1 MALDL
6 PRPSEPA
13 PAAAPAAT
21 LARVTPRESR
31 AEQYLPLVRRIAMR
45 LIRSLPSSIA
55 LDDIIS
61 AGWVG
66 LSEALQRCPPDMSE
80 SDLEAYA
87 SYRVRGAILDY
98 LRSLDPLTRKLRG
111 ASRRITQTVVG
122 LTQSLGRL
130 PEEDEIAGGL
140 GVTLADYHELLREI
154 GEAGFARLDIDTVD
168 PGSHDPSP
176 EAQVLKRDLAG
187 RVATA
192 IGALPERLQLVLG
205 LHYQEEC
212 TLREIG
218 AVLGVSE
225 SRACQL
231 HAEAIQL
238 VRAVLEGAPVPT
250 TAAARGERRRPARL

>member
-1 MALDL
+1 MGLDVT
-6 PRPSEPA
+6 RPSEPA
-13 PAAAPAAT
+13 PPPSVA
-21 LARVTPRESR
+21 LAHGSPPRESR
-31 AEQYLPLVRRIAMR
+31 AEAYLPLVRRIAMR
-45 LIRSLPSSIA
+45 LIRSLPSSIS

-66 LSEALQRCPPDMSE
+66 LSEALQRCPPEMSD

-111 ASRRITQTVVG
+111 ASRKITQTVVA

-130 PEEDEIAGGL
+130 PDEEEIAGGL

-154 GEAGFARLDIDTVD
+154 GEAGFARLDIDMVE
-168 PGSHDPSP
+168 PSSLDPSP
-176 EAQVLKRDLAG
+176 EALVMKRDLAS
-187 RVATA
+187 RVTSA
-192 IGALPERLQLVLG
+192 IGALPDRLQLVLG

-238 VRAVLEGAPVPT
+238 VRAVLEGAPVPPN
-250 TAAARGERRRPARL
+250 RERRNERRRPARL

>member
-1 MALDL
+1 MAPDMSQSHPSDPKL
-6 PRPSEPA
+6 PNTA
-13 PAAAPAAT
+13 LVAAP
-21 LARVTPRESR
+21 LRESR

-45 LIRSLPSSIA
+45 LIRNLPSTIA

-66 LSEALQRCPPDMSE
+66 LSEALQRCPADMADG
-80 SDLEAYA
+80 DLEAYA

-111 ASRRITQTVVG
+111 ASRRITQTVVA
-122 LTQSLGRL
+122 LTQEKGRL
-130 PEEDEIAGGL
+130 PDEDEIAAGL
-140 GVTLADYHELLREI
+140 GVTLAEYHELLREI
-154 GEAGFARLDIDTVD
+154 GEAGFARLDIDMVE
-168 PGSHDPSP
+168 PSSLEPSP
-176 EAQVLKRDLAG
+176 EANVLKRDLGA
-187 RVATA
+187 RVANA
-192 IGALPERLQLVLG
+192 IAALPERLQLVLG

-238 VRAVLEGAPVPT
+238 VRALLEGAPAPS
-250 TAAARGERRRPARL
+250 AEKSARRKPARL

>member
-1 MALDL
+1 MSLDF
-6 PRPSEPA
+6 PRPSQVPA
-13 PAAAPAAT
+13 PPSVALAHATPA
-21 LARVTPRESR
+21 RESR
-31 AEQYLPLVRRIAMR
+31 AEAYLPLVRRIAMR

-140 GVTLADYHELLREI
+140 GVTLEQYHELLREI
-154 GEAGFARLDIDTVD
+154 GEAGFARLDIDTVE
-168 PGSHDPSP
+168 PSSAEPSP
-176 EAQVLKRDLAG
+176 EALVMKRDLAS
-187 RVATA
+187 RVSSA
-192 IGALPERLQLVLG
+192 ISALPERLQVVLG

-238 VRAVLEGAPVPT
+238 VRAVLEGAPVTPHRE
-250 TAAARGERRRPARL
+250 ARGERRRPVRI

>member
-1 MALDL
+1 MS
-6 PRPSEPA
+6 PSVTRPSEPA
-13 PAAAPAAT
+13 PPPSVALAHAAPERQA
-21 LARVTPRESR
+21 R
-31 AEQYLPLVRRIAMR
+31 AEAYLPLVRRIAMR
-45 LIRSLPSSIA
+45 LIRSLPSSIS

-80 SDLEAYA
+80 GDLEAYA

-111 ASRRITQTVVG
+111 ASRKITQTVVS
-122 LTQSLGRL
+122 LTQALGRL
-130 PEEDEIAGGL
+130 PDEAEIAAGL
-140 GVTLADYHELLREI
+140 GVKLEEYHELLREI
-154 GEAGFARLDIDTVD
+154 GEAGFARLDIDMVE
-168 PGSHDPSP
+168 PSSLDPSP
-176 EAQVLKRDLAG
+176 EAMVMKRDMAE
-187 RVATA
+187 RVANA
-192 IGALPERLQLVLG
+192 IKALPERLQLVLG

-238 VRAVLEGAPVPT
+238 VRALLEGAPAVPG
-250 TAAARGERRRPARL
+250 REGRQERRRPARL

>member
-1 MALDL
+1 MAPEL
-6 PRPSEPA
+6 PHPSEPA
-13 PAAAPAAT
+13 APITA
-21 LARVTPRESR
+21 LGPVTPRESR
-31 AEQYLPLVRRIAMR
+31 AETFLPLVRRIAMR

-66 LSEALQRCPPDMSE
+66 LSEALQRCPPDMSDN
-80 SDLEAYA
+80 DLEAYA

-111 ASRRITQTVVG
+111 ASRKITQTVVA
-122 LTQSLGRL
+122 LTQQLGRL
-130 PEEDEIAGGL
+130 PDEDEVAAGL
-140 GVTLADYHELLREI
+140 GVTLDAYHELLREI
-154 GEAGFARLDIDTVD
+154 GEAGFARLDIDMVE
-168 PGSHDPSP
+168 PSSHDPSP
-176 EAQVLKRDLAG
+176 EAQVLKRDMAS

-192 IGALPERLQLVLG
+192 ISQLPERLQLVLG

-238 VRAVLEGAPVPT
+238 VRALLEGAPIV
-250 TAAARGERRRPARL
+250 ARAEGRGERRRQNRI

>member
-1 MALDL
+1 MAMDL
-6 PRPSEPA
+6 TRSSEPA
-13 PAAAPAAT
+13 PPSAALGP
-21 LARVTPRESR
+21 VVPRESR
-31 AEQYLPLVRRIAMR
+31 AEAYLPLVRRIAMR
-45 LIRSLPSSIA
+45 LIRSLPSSIS

-111 ASRRITQTVVG
+111 ASRRITQTVVS

-130 PEEDEIAGGL
+130 PDEEEVAGGL
-140 GVTLADYHELLREI
+140 GIKLDEYHELLREI
-154 GEAGFARLDIDTVD
+154 GEAGFARLDVD
-168 PGSHDPSP
+168 MVEPSSHDPSP
-176 EAQVLKRDLAG
+176 EAQVMKRDLAA
-187 RVATA
+187 RVANA
-192 IGALPERLQLVLG
+192 IQALPERLQLVLG

-238 VRAVLEGAPVPT
+238 VRAVLEGAPV
-250 TAAARGERRRPARL
+250 TATPAGRGERRRPARL

>member
-1 MALDL
+1 MALDV
-6 PRPSEPA
+6 PRPNEATAPNA
-13 PAAAPAAT
+13 ALVPAA
-21 LARVTPRESR
+21 LRESR
-31 AEQYLPLVRRIAMR
+31 AETYLPLVRRIAMR
-45 LIRSLPSSIA
+45 LIRSLPSTIA

-66 LSEALQRCPPDMSE
+66 LSEALQRCPPEMAE

-111 ASRRITQTVVG
+111 ASRRITQTVVE
-122 LTQSLGRL
+122 LTQAKGRL
-130 PEEDEIAGGL
+130 PDEEEIAAGL
-140 GVTLADYHELLREI
+140 GVKLEDYRELLREI
-154 GEAGFARLDIDTVD
+154 GEAGFARLDIDMVE
-168 PGSHDPSP
+168 PSSLDPSP
-176 EAQVLKRDLAG
+176 EAMVMKRDLGA
-187 RVATA
+187 RVANA
-192 IGALPERLQLVLG
+192 IAALPERLQLVVG

-238 VRAVLEGAPVPT
+238 VRAQLEGATVTSPD
-250 TAAARGERRRPARL
+250 AREGRRRPVRL

>member
-6 PRPSEPA
+6 SQTPD
-13 PAAAPAAT
+13 PAAATAA
-21 LARVTPRESR
+21 LVKVVPRESR
-31 AEQYLPLVRRIAMR
+31 AEAYLPLVRRIAMR
-45 LIRSLPSSIA
+45 LIRSLPSSIS

-66 LSEALQRCPPDMSE
+66 LSEALQRCPPDMSDN
-80 SDLEAYA
+80 DLEAYA

-111 ASRRITQTVVG
+111 ASRKITQTVVV
-122 LTQSLGRL
+122 LTQQKGRL
-130 PEEDEIAGGL
+130 PEEDEIAAGL
-140 GVTLADYHELLREI
+140 GVTLAEYHELLREI
-154 GEAGFARLDIDTVD
+154 GEAGFARLDIDMVE
-168 PGSHDPSP
+168 PSSHDPSP
-176 EAQVLKRDLAG
+176 EANVLKRDMAA
-187 RVATA
+187 RVASA
-192 IGALPERLQLVLG
+192 ISELPERLQLVLG

-238 VRAVLEGAPVPT
+238 VRALLEGAPVT
-250 TAAARGERRRPARL
+250 RAEGRADRRRPNRV

>member
-1 MALDL
+1 
-6 PRPSEPA
+6 
-13 PAAAPAAT
+13 
-21 LARVTPRESR
+21 
-31 AEQYLPLVRRIAMR
+31 MR
-45 LIRSLPSSIA
+45 LIRSLPSSIS

-66 LSEALQRCPPDMSE
+66 LSEALQRCPPDMSD

-111 ASRRITQTVVG
+111 ASRKITQTVVA

-130 PEEDEIAGGL
+130 PDEQETADGL
-140 GVTLADYHELLREI
+140 GVKLDEYHELLREI
-154 GEAGFARLDIDTVD
+154 GEAGFARLDIDMVE
-168 PGSHDPSP
+168 PSSLDPSP
-176 EAQVLKRDLAG
+176 EAMVMKRDIAS

-192 IGALPERLQLVLG
+192 IQQLPERLQLVLG

-238 VRAVLEGAPVPT
+238 VRALLEGAPVAP
-250 TAAARGERRRPARL
+250 ARDARSDRRRPVRI

>member
-1 MALDL
+1 MALDV
-6 PRPSEPA
+6 SGSSDPA
-13 PAAAPAAT
+13 PPSAALAT
-21 LARVTPRESR
+21 TTPRESR
-31 AEQYLPLVRRIAMR
+31 AEAYLPLVRRIAMR
-45 LIRSLPSSIA
+45 LIRSLPSSIS

-66 LSEALQRCPPDMSE
+66 LSEALQRCPPDMSDN
-80 SDLEAYA
+80 DLEAYA

-111 ASRRITQTVVG
+111 ASRKITQTVVA
-122 LTQSLGRL
+122 LTQAKGRL
-130 PEEDEIAGGL
+130 PDEEEIAGGL
-140 GVTLADYHELLREI
+140 GIKLEEYHELLREI
-154 GEAGFARLDIDTVD
+154 GEAGFARLDIDMVE
-168 PGSHDPSP
+168 PSSLDPSP
-176 EAQVLKRDLAG
+176 EATVLKRDMAS
-187 RVATA
+187 RVASA
-192 IGALPERLQLVLG
+192 IAQLPERLQLVLG

-238 VRAVLEGAPVPT
+238 VRALLEGVSVAPRPE
-250 TAAARGERRRPARL
+250 RGERRRTRV